1 MFNYTTPKVNN
12 TVVGSNQT
20 ATTTT
25 KPTTTTTTTTPSTT
39 TKPTTTQPS
48 YIVEW
53 QPKPKNESTLT
64 TITTN
69 NQQ

>member
-12 TVVGSNQT
+12 TIGESNQT
-20 ATTTT
+20 ATTT
-25 KPTTTTTTTTPSTT
+25 KPTTTTTSTT

-53 QPKPKNESTLT
+53 QPKPKNET
-64 TITTN
+64 TTTTN
-69 NQQ
+69 IQQPQQ

>member
-20 ATTTT
+20 A
-25 KPTTTTTTTTPSTT
+25 TTTTTTPSTT